1 MCALPPKADIGSLA
15 TFLKCDRRKYQ
26 QHSRGAGSRAF
37 TLHKVLPSKFRR
49 DFVILGGLRVVTPDR
64 SALLLNRRLL
74 GRGMRKAWAGFLV
87 AALAA
92 ASLALPFV
100 FIPFLGTP
108 VLALNANDL
117 RNNLVKIPRFSPVA
131 ASRYVVDGLSL
142 GGHVNSG
149 NQASRPYQCRPSD
162 KFPGLIWCHEEHATP
177 DNEVMRS
184 HSILQSQDGT
194 AYYVSS
200 YFQPAF
206 FDPNDIQNEI
216 DRMSSEFGQQARIIR
231 MSQREGL
238 PSAVMAIWGA
248 VQLELL
254 KPDEISVVAS
264 GGSPPGILFSF
275 LGDEERSAK
284 AGVPVYRLAG
294 GAGFLWV
301 ATFDQNGRGVLQYLA
316 IDDSKI
322 ESSRQVISNSE
333 THAESNSSAVNPTVV
348 TPPGLRQQSRS
359 QTEDAQTKAKE
370 DQYRQEEEKRQVEE
384 ADRQLKEAHQ
394 LLDPQQNRR
403 LATITEVAIT
413 VFVLLCGVA
422 VAVLLRVKRPASQ

>member
-1 MCALPPKADIGSLA
+1 
-15 TFLKCDRRKYQ
+15 
-26 QHSRGAGSRAF
+26 
-37 TLHKVLPSKFRR
+37 
-49 DFVILGGLRVVTPDR
+49 
-64 SALLLNRRLL
+64 
-74 GRGMRKAWAGFLV
+74 MRKAWAGFLV
-87 AALAA
+87 A

-100 FIPFLGTP
+100 FIPFLGAP

-117 RNNLVKIPRFSPVA
+117 RNNLVKIPRFSLVA
-131 ASRYVVDGLSL
+131 ASRYVVDGLPL
-142 GGHVNSG
+142 GGHVKFE
-149 NQASRPYQCRPSD
+149 NQASRPYQCRSSD
-162 KFPGLIWCHEEHATP
+162 KFSGLIWCHEEHTTP

-238 PSAVMAIWGA
+238 PSTVMAIWGA
-248 VQLELL
+248 IQLEPL

>member
-1 MCALPPKADIGSLA
+1 
-15 TFLKCDRRKYQ
+15 
-26 QHSRGAGSRAF
+26 
-37 TLHKVLPSKFRR
+37 
-49 DFVILGGLRVVTPDR
+49 
-64 SALLLNRRLL
+64 
-74 GRGMRKAWAGFLV
+74 MRKR
-87 AALAA
+87 
-92 ASLALPFV
+92 LALPFV
-100 FIPFLGTP
+100 FMLFLGTP

-117 RNNLVKIPRFSPVA
+117 RNSLVKIPRLSPVA
-131 ASRYVVDGLSL
+131 ASKYFVDGLVL
-142 GGHVNSG
+142 GGQVKPRNLAY
-149 NQASRPYQCRPSD
+149 QEYQCGPSD
-162 KFPGLIWCHEEHATP
+162 KFSGLIWCHEEHTTP

-206 FDPNDIQNEI
+206 FNPNNIQNEI

-264 GGSPPGILFSF
+264 GGSPPGILISF

-294 GAGFLWV
+294 GAGFLWL
-301 ATFDQNGRGVLQYLA
+301 ATFDQNGRGMLQYLA

-322 ESSRQVISNSE
+322 EPFRQ
-333 THAESNSSAVNPTVV
+333 
-348 TPPGLRQQSRS
+348 
-359 QTEDAQTKAKE
+359 K
-370 DQYRQEEEKRQVEE
+370 
-384 ADRQLKEAHQ
+384 
-394 LLDPQQNRR
+394 
-403 LATITEVAIT
+403 
-413 VFVLLCGVA
+413 
-422 VAVLLRVKRPASQ
+422 